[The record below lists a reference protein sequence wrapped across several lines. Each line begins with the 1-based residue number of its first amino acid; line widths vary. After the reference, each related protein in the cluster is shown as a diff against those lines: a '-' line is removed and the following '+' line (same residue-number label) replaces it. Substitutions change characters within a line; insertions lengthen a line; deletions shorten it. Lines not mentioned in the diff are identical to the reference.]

1 MKRELMMTVM
11 QQMPLYLDNA
21 QLKQLRQVMEKTLF
35 YIIINAQTVSEYFS
49 KNIVRNGEISMGQI
63 ANQAALEL
71 LHKAKE
77 KMKARQERKKEAKR
91 AKAQNKK

>member
-1 MKRELMMTVM
+1 
-11 QQMPLYLDNA
+11 
-21 QLKQLRQVMEKTLF
+21 
-35 YIIINAQTVSEYFS
+35 
-49 KNIVRNGEISMGQI
+49 MGQI